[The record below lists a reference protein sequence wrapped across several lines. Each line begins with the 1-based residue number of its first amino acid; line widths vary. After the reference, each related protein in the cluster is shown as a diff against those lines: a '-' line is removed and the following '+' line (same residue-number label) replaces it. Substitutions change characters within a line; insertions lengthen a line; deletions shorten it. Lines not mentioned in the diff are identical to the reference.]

1 MLKSKI
7 YLVKDIQIEI
17 LNYYLCNNSILRT
30 NKVYKKTLIYI
41 LLMEYPTR
49 YYKELDQAF
58 HILYVEAIQNIFLDD
73 KRRDLYIELHGGLE
87 LSDKQQSFM
96 QNIRPEDVPRI
107 EPRFYHHI
115 KIINLYKY

>member
-73 KRRDLYIELHGGLE
+73 KRRDLYIEL
-87 LSDKQQSFM
+87 